1 MRFNDAV
8 FGVILLVF
16 STAITV
22 IAQTTFPALPGQN
35 YGPAFFPSIIGGVL
49 FGCGVILLVR
59 GIANWKTQPLAEFGE
74 WARIPRHVANFGLV
88 FVALLVFILFT
99 DTVGFIPI
107 SFLILAVLLSRFGCR
122 LWTSVLIA
130 IVATLVIHTAFYKFL
145 LVPLPWGI
153 LEPFEW

>member
-22 IAQTTFPALPGQN
+22 IAQTTFPDLPGQQ
-35 YGPAFFPSIIGGVL
+35 YGPAFFPTIIGCVL

-59 GIANWKTQPLAEFGE
+59 GISKWKTVPILVLGE
-74 WARIPRHVANFGLV
+74 WASLPRHVFNFGLV
-88 FVALLVFILFT
+88 FVALVVYIVFT
-99 DTVGFIPI
+99 DTVGFIPV
-107 SFLILAVLLSRFGCR
+107 SFVILGVLLWRFGCR
-122 LWTSVLIA
+122 PLTSVVVAA
-130 IVATLVIHTAFYKFL
+130 IATLVIHTAFYKFL

>member
-22 IAQTTFPALPGQN
+22 IAQTTFPELPGQN
-35 YGPAFFPSIIGGVL
+35 YGPAFFPTVIGCVL
-49 FGCGVILLVR
+49 FGCGVILLGR
-59 GIANWKTQPLAEFGE
+59 GIAHWKAQPLVEFGE
-74 WARIPRHVANFGLV
+74 WARMPRHVVNFFLI
-88 FVALLVFILFT
+88 FAALLVFILFT
-99 DTVGFIPI
+99 DSVGFIPI
-107 SFLILAVLLSRFGCR
+107 SFLIFVVLLSRFGCR
-122 LWTSVLIA
+122 LWTSVVIGIL
-130 IVATLVIHTAFYKFL
+130 ATLFIHTAFYKFL

>member
-22 IAQTTFPALPGQN
+22 IAQATFPGLPGQEF
-35 YGPAFFPSIIGGVL
+35 GPAFFPTIIGCVL
-49 FGCGVILLVR
+49 FGCGVILLVS
-59 GIANWKTQPLAEFGE
+59 GIAKWRDGPIMALGE
-74 WARIPRHVANFGLV
+74 WATIPHYVVNFVLV
-88 FVALLVFILFT
+88 FVALVVYILFT

-107 SFLILAVLLSRFGCR
+107 SFAILGVLLSRFGCR
-122 LWTSVLIA
+122 PLTSVVVA
-130 IVATLVIHTAFYKFL
+130 AVATLFIHTAFYKFL

>member
-8 FGVILLVF
+8 FGVILLIF
-16 STAITV
+16 STTITV
-22 IAQTTFPALPGQN
+22 IAQTTFPELPGQN
-35 YGPAFFPSIIGGVL
+35 YGPAFFPSIIGAVL
-49 FGCGVILLVR
+49 FGCGVILLAR
-59 GIANWKTQPLAEFGE
+59 GIARRKSEPLVQLGE
-74 WARIPRHVANFGLV
+74 WARMPRYVVNFALV

-107 SFLILAVLLSRFGCR
+107 SFLIFVVLLSRFGCR
-122 LWTSVLIA
+122 PWTSVVIG